1 MSEINLD
8 DDDDDDEYYILFKS
22 TILLLTDLR
31 DILMKLK
38 KQHNHFQPA

>member
-38 KQHNHFQPA
+38 KTT